1 MKTNNALKILEKRI
15 AKDRA
20 LKAMVAEETCN
31 LNIANSLR
39 KLREEN
45 NLSQAELARLTHTT
59 QSVISRL
66 EDADY
71 QGYTLKMLEKMAA
84 ALNQKLIINFE
95 PLKAG

>member
-15 AKDRA
+15 TKDQH
-20 LKAMVAEETCN
+20 LKALVAEEEGN

-39 KLREEN
+39 KLREDN
-45 NLSQAELARLTHTT
+45 HLSQAELAKLTNTT

-71 QGYTLKMLEKMAA
+71 HGYTLKILEKLAS
-84 ALNQKLIINFE
+84 ALNQRVVINFE
-95 PLKAG
+95 PIKTR